1 MQYRRQTHAVYYT
14 RYHLVFATK
23 YRRKVF
29 AKPGMASYMK
39 VIMATIPR
47 RHPEIEVLEANT
59 DKDHIHLLVSIAPK
73 MSVSEAVRI
82 LKSNTARMMAKKFPF
97 IRQVYNGEMSLWSIG
112 YFASTV
118 GLNERT
124 VQAYI
129 ENQGKEDSGQ
139 AQLELG

>member
-1 MQYRRQTHAVYYT
+1 MRYRRQTHAVYYT

-23 YRRKVF
+23 YRRKIF

-39 VIMATIPR
+39 VIMTTIPR
-47 RHPEIEVLEANT
+47 RHPEIEVIEVNT
-59 DKDHIHLLVSIAPK
+59 DKDHIHLMVSIAPK

-82 LKSNTARMMAKKFPF
+82 LKSNTARMMTKKFPF
-97 IRQVYNGEMSLWSIG
+97 IRQVYDGEMSLWSIG

-124 VQAYI
+124 IQAYI

-139 AQLELG
+139 AELELG

>member
-1 MQYRRQTHAVYYT
+1 M
-14 RYHLVFATK
+14 AT
-23 YRRKVF
+23 
-29 AKPGMASYMK
+29 YMK
-39 VIMATIPR
+39 VIMSTIPR
-47 RHPEIEVLEANT
+47 RHPEIEVHEVNT

-82 LKSNTARMMAKKFPF
+82 LKSNTGRMMTKKFPF

-112 YFASTV
+112 YVASTV

-124 VQAYI
+124 IQAYI

-139 AQLELG
+139 ATLDLG